1 MATDRTAPETIPVA
15 RSPENAALGNRFRE
29 VRRRQKV
36 GLLALSKALG
46 CSLNTVRWHEAGAR
60 MLRLDH
66 VVQAAG
72 IMGVQPAELL
82 PGRDEEPR
90 P

>member
-1 MATDRTAPETIPVA
+1 MADDRSATVPLAT
-15 RSPENAALGNRFRE
+15 SPENAALGSRFRE

-36 GLLALSKALG
+36 YLRPLADALG

-60 MLRLDH
+60 MLRLDQ

-72 IMGVQPAELL
+72 IMGVDAAELL
-82 PGRDEEPR
+82 PPR
-90 P
+90 QEDAA